1 MFYETQ
7 TWDQLFITILDY
19 YMLSNQAF
27 TPVYISISVFVYV
40 TITVYL
46 LIN

>member
-1 MFYETQ
+1 MGPAFHHNFG
-7 TWDQLFITILDY
+7 LLHAFKPGFKP
-19 YMLSNQAF
+19 F

-40 TITVYL
+40 TIAVYL